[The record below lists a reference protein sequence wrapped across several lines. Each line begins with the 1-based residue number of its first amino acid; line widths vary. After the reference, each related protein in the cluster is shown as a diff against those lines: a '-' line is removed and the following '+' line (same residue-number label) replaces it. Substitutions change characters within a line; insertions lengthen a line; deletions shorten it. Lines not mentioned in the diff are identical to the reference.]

1 MMMVMMM
8 MMMMLMIFMTTMA
21 LAIDQQIMDAAIVA
35 TFLTTTRTHWQCC
48 NLKDVVAPVRPKPL
62 NP

>member
-8 MMMMLMIFMTTMA
+8 MMMLMTTTA

-35 TFLTTTRTHWQCC
+35 TVLTSTRTHWQCY
-48 NLKDVVAPVRPKPL
+48 NLKDVVASVRPKPL